1 MTIWIEVGAGIVIT
15 RSWKQGRSLYLR
27 QIMRE
32 LDPDGSANLDAGT
45 LRKEL
50 EDLVYQGDLTKR
62 EKRIVDK
69 DHRARRVVYYE
80 PTTKLITRHEDD

>member
-1 MTIWIEVGAGIVIT
+1 LTVWIEVGAGFVIANN
-15 RSWKQGRSLYLR
+15 WKKGKSLYLR

-50 EDLVYQGDLTKR
+50 EGLVYQGDLTKR

-80 PTTKLITRHEDD
+80 PTPRLIRRFED

>member
-1 MTIWIEVGAGIVIT
+1 LTAWIQATAEVLIIQNWEHG
-15 RSWKQGRSLYLR
+15 SSLYLR
-27 QIMRE
+27 QIVRE

-50 EDLVYQGDLTKR
+50 ETLVYQGSLTKR

-69 DHRARRVVYYE
+69 THRARTVVYYE
-80 PTTKLITRHEDD
+80 PTPRLIESFDW